1 MMIQNNMTINIR
13 TPEEWNAFTKI
24 GHAEGIRWLFEPDIA
39 LYERRYEAFSVHI
52 NDAHKA
58 LTSPFNY
65 TENDYTVIV
74 EASDLFRN
82 HIISMRLKGG

>member
-1 MMIQNNMTINIR
+1 MIIQKNTTINIR

-24 GHAEGIRWLFEPDIA
+24 GHAEMIKWAMYDGK
-39 LYERRYEAFSVHI
+39 LYERAATIGGVYI
-52 NDAHKA
+52 NSDFKA
-58 LTSPFNY
+58 LTSPFDY
-65 TENDYTVIV
+65 KNDDSTKIV

>member
-1 MMIQNNMTINIR
+1 MTINIR

-24 GHAEGIRWLFEPDIA
+24 GHAECIKWEMYDGK
-39 LYERRYEAFSVHI
+39 LYERPMAIGGVYITNNHR
-52 NDAHKA
+52 A

-65 TENDYTVIV
+65 TNDDNTKVV
-74 EASDLFRN
+74 EASDFFRN